1 MWEIAEQIDVILGLI
16 AVALSLIFW
25 SRKKSADWRNKK
37 NRGYVETD
45 TRKGQIGLSVPD
57 CFNDRYRS
65 RMAVNESDMDRVLKL
80 RLASFNGKVIVSDA
94 AYWACQRLNAYAMK
108 IVFDFTGTP
117 IGYWGLVPVTEKT
130 YHSFLDNKTT
140 HEEILTRDTLSWKSI
155 DRDNVYLYI
164 IGVAVPP
171 KGEKRHDEDHRNSS
185 KVLGDLAE
193 FVLFLLSRL
202 NVKGIFVYPSTLDG
216 LSTLKHFKSLS
227 VGVNIGGNEKQPLH
241 FVEQQHIDLLRNEL
255 EGLLPMIKSLPVWDE
270 EDKSS
275 FLQLLGSTQPG

>member
-1 MWEIAEQIDVILGLI
+1 MWEIVEQIDIILGLI

-117 IGYWGLVPVTEKT
+117 I
-130 YHSFLDNKTT
+130 
-140 HEEILTRDTLSWKSI
+140 R
-155 DRDNVYLYI
+155 
-164 IGVAVPP
+164 
-171 KGEKRHDEDHRNSS
+171 
-185 KVLGDLAE
+185 VLGVGAGDREDLPQ
-193 FVLFLLSRL
+193 LSR
-202 NVKGIFVYPSTLDG
+202 
-216 LSTLKHFKSLS
+216 
-227 VGVNIGGNEKQPLH
+227 Q
-241 FVEQQHIDLLRNEL
+241 
-255 EGLLPMIKSLPVWDE
+255 
-270 EDKSS
+270 
-275 FLQLLGSTQPG
+275 